1 MPNEIIDATTIATL
15 RSQMALGRLQLKKKT
30 MSLSLQ
36 DQKTELS
43 KYLKKLMELDDLS
56 TDDASF
62 DQVKDMIQDFLFDY
76 NPKPP
81 MSVQSSGWIHWFTK
95 ERKEAIHWSYTNRYF
110 SYLTGTKKWTE
121 KATDSIDVSTDAIL
135 SHCGDPKSS
144 TGFAIKGLVIGDIQ
158 SGKTANYTG
167 LINKAI
173 DTGYKVIIV
182 LTGTTNDLRA
192 QTQKR
197 LDKEVSG
204 YKTDIFDDD
213 DVDSKDLSNFG
224 VSQYDQLNGLQVL
237 TSASKN
243 GDLRRINGETPIGN
257 NSPAFLAV
265 VKKNPSSL
273 RALIKFLKNCPE
285 TRIDSESKLN
295 APVLLIDDEADL
307 ASVNTG
313 TSSNLADAKKIN
325 KQIRT
330 LLFKTC
336 RRFSY
341 VGYTATPF
349 ANIFIAPH
357 DRDLQPDDADD
368 IFPDDFIITLPT
380 PFGYSG
386 PKEYFGIDENT
397 KNDDRGLKMDL
408 VVEIP
413 DEDVEELSGNA
424 QGEENRFARACI
436 PASLREA
443 VMCFLISTGIKI
455 SRGIIENYTMLIN
468 VDKKIDRNEQLR
480 DNFKNVFNSACQ
492 TYNNDPDKREEY
504 RTYWETKIR
513 PVSERRFKEQGKP
526 FLDNWSS
533 IDQGIKK
540 AISWK
545 TDHSVK
551 LIIGRADADD
561 LDYSKTQHG
570 LYVVVG
576 GQKLSRGLTLE
587 GLSVS
592 YFGRN
597 VQAIDTLLQM
607 GRWFGYKKGWLDVCR
622 VFTTKNTAN
631 DFVEAEIVSEGLK
644 SEIDKLANNPKATPR
659 TFGLTVKSA
668 SRLLPTSKVKLR
680 AAITEKV
687 GFSASL
693 SQTLVFNISQN
704 ADNLKLVNDFF
715 DKHNSPSYIA
725 KRKGFEKPLFRNISC
740 QDILVFLEKYNTPS
754 NLVSQWRDYI
764 KLSNKNEEL
773 TKWTVVLSTNL
784 SKSDDSQYRTEKIS
798 DFDIIKPV
806 RTLSFQGHEGDQI
819 IKIRAL
825 TSPSDYIGFFPD
837 EAKPNRNEYD
847 WENDPELAK
856 YYTPDN
862 GILVVYVFD
871 PLERPDDKNNP
882 GQIVEGASSTVGIG
896 IWFPKSNHLE
906 EKWVYANPIE
916 QERLFQNGD
925 AKLASETESENK

>member
-1 MPNEIIDATTIATL
+1 
-15 RSQMALGRLQLKKKT
+15 
-30 MSLSLQ
+30 
-36 DQKTELS
+36 
-43 KYLKKLMELDDLS
+43 
-56 TDDASF
+56 
-62 DQVKDMIQDFLFDY
+62 
-76 NPKPP
+76 
-81 MSVQSSGWIHWFTK
+81 
-95 ERKEAIHWSYTNRYF
+95 
-110 SYLTGTKKWTE
+110 
-121 KATDSIDVSTDAIL
+121 
-135 SHCGDPKSS
+135 
-144 TGFAIKGLVIGDIQ
+144 
-158 SGKTANYTG
+158 
-167 LINKAI
+167 
-173 DTGYKVIIV
+173 
-182 LTGTTNDLRA
+182 
-192 QTQKR
+192 
-197 LDKEVSG
+197 
-204 YKTDIFDDD
+204 
-213 DVDSKDLSNFG
+213 
-224 VSQYDQLNGLQVL
+224 LQVL

-265 VKKNPSSL
+265 IKKNKSSL
-273 RALIKFLKNCPE
+273 KAVIRFLKNCPE
-285 TRIDSESKLN
+285 TRFDSEGKLN

-313 TSSNLADAKKIN
+313 TSNNLAEAKTIN

-336 RRFSY
+336 RSFSY

-357 DRDLQPDDADD
+357 DRNLQPDDADD

-397 KNDDRGLKMDL
+397 KNDDRGLKRDL
-408 VVEIP
+408 VVEIS
-413 DEDVEELSGNA
+413 DEDVEELSGNS
-424 QGEENRFARACI
+424 QPEENRFARACI

-455 SRGIIENYTMLIN
+455 SRGIIENNTMLIN
-468 VDKKIDRNEQLR
+468 VDTKIERNSQLR
-480 DNFKNVFNSACQ
+480 DNFKEVFNSACR
-492 TYNNDPDKREEY
+492 TYNTDPDTREEY
-504 RTYWETKIR
+504 KKYWETKIK
-513 PVSERRFKEQGKP
+513 PVSERRFQEQGKL
-526 FLDNWSS
+526 FLDKWSS

-561 LDYSKTQHG
+561 LDYSKTQHD

-631 DFVEAEIVSEGLK
+631 DFLEAEIVSEGLK
-644 SEIDKLANNPKATPR
+644 SEINKLANNPKATPR
-659 TFGLTVKSA
+659 TFGLTVERA
-668 SRLLPTSKVKLR
+668 SRLLPTSKAKLKG
-680 AAITEKV
+680 ATTEKV
-687 GFSASL
+687 GFSACL
-693 SQTLVFNISQN
+693 SQTLEFNITQTSE
-704 ADNLKLVNDFF
+704 NLQLLNDFF
-715 DKHNSPSYIA
+715 DKHNSSNYIA

-740 QDILVFLEKYNTPS
+740 KDILDFLNIYKTPS
-754 NLVSQWRDYI
+754 HLVSQWIDYI
-764 KLSNKNEEL
+764 KLSNKNKEL
-773 TKWTVVLSTNL
+773 TKWTVILSTNL
-784 SKSDDSQYRTEKIS
+784 SKTDDYQYQTVKIS
-798 DFDIIKPV
+798 AFDIIKPV
-806 RTLSFQGHEGDQI
+806 RTLSLQGHESDHI

-847 WENDPELAK
+847 WDDDPELAK
-856 YYTPDN
+856 YYTPEN

-871 PLERPDDKNNP
+871 PLERTNNEKVP
-882 GQIVEGASSTVGIG
+882 GQIVEGGSSTVGIG

-916 QERLFQNGD
+916 QERLFQNSD